1 MNEQSTAELEREAEA
16 IRSRVADTAESLKA
30 KLTPGQIIDELT
42 SVFSGSGGTEALS
55 NLKLQVQ
62 DNPLPLVLV
71 GTGLAWLMFGKGV
84 HSAEQIR
91 DTSQAYVYGDWRD
104 TPSRTGEANDS
115 ASDLASTG
123 ADMLSAMADKASSVA
138 ESASEMVSSV
148 GETVRGTAK
157 DLKRKTGDAGQVMQ
171 GGMQTILAQDPFVL
185 AALGVA
191 LGTAIGAALP
201 RTEVEDQTLGAMGDK
216 LRTAGAETLE
226 AGLEQATEVAEHALD
241 AAKEEADRQGLTPP
255 HSSATVSE
263 RVSSVVGSAA
273 AAAEEAL
280 REHNK
285 QEE

>member
-1 MNEQSTAELEREAEA
+1 M
-16 IRSRVADTAESLKA
+16 ADTAESLKA

-71 GTGLAWLMFGKGV
+71 GTGLAWLMFGKGIR
-84 HSAEQIR
+84 SAEQIPE
-91 DTSQAYVYGDWRD
+91 TSQAYVYGDWRD
-104 TPSRTGEANDS
+104 TPSRTGEANAD
-115 ASDLASTG
+115 DLASTG

-138 ESASEMVSSV
+138 EGASEMVSSV

-201 RTEVEDQTLGAMGDK
+201 RTESKTKRWA
-216 LRTAGAETLE
+216 RWETSF
-226 AGLEQATEVAEHALD
+226 ARQAQRPWRPGWSKRPKSQQA
-241 AAKEEADRQGLTPP
+241 RP
-255 HSSATVSE
+255 
-263 RVSSVVGSAA
+263 
-273 AAAEEAL
+273 
-280 REHNK
+280 
-285 QEE
+285 